1 MIILASLL
9 ANLAFGETMDIFTSP
24 IKFTN
29 KVTNHEI
36 SVSHDNEAPFYY
48 TSIYAGAAKYNN
60 GRGGYS
66 PVHMV
71 LDDVRVY
78 NEKTISFVYTGCDYV
93 SMPLHCSILNGHYY
107 VETEVTFNDSQMI
120 IRSTLYDKDATV
132 INTSSRTDDMIINW
146 IKQQEVTVIER
157 QGRMGKET
165 LTHYGKEELP
175 LKWEIPYELL
185 QVHVR
190 QTISGLWI
198 GVKIDP

>member
-1 MIILASLL
+1 MIILASIL
-9 ANLAFGETMDIFTSP
+9 ANLAFAETMDVFVSP

-36 SVSHDNEAPFYY
+36 TVSHENEAPFYY

-66 PVHMV
+66 AIHTI
-71 LDDVRVY
+71 LDDIRVY
-78 NEKTISFVYTGCDYV
+78 NEETISFVYNGCDYV
-93 SMPLHCSILNGHYY
+93 STPLFCSVTNGHYY
-107 VETEVTFNDSQMI
+107 VATEVTFNDSQMI

-132 INTSSRTDDMIINW
+132 INTSSRTDEMVINW
-146 IKQQEVTVIER
+146 IKQQEVTVVER

-185 QVHVR
+185 QTHVR
-190 QTISGLWI
+190 QTISGLWMGI
-198 GVKIDP
+198 KIDP